1 MVHTFGLLGR
11 LFALDTEGGS
21 FFEID
26 KAVKAL
32 LDGDD
37 TSPFSSCEISEAE
50 REIAQLKGE
59 GVLFAPEIKAELPA
73 YSPVIKAMCL
83 NVSHNCNLACTYCF
97 ADGGTYC
104 GERKTMSFETAK
116 AAIDMLVDASGSR
129 RNLEVDFFGGEPMLD
144 FDVVKKTVLYA
155 RSIEKSRGK
164 NFRFTITTNAFKLCD
179 EDIDF
184 FNEQMY
190 NVVISIDGRPEV
202 HDRVRKTVGGQKT
215 HDTVIKN
222 ALKFKERR
230 KGQYYVRGTF
240 TRYNLD
246 FCADVLYLNDLG
258 FDQISIEP
266 VVLPDDSPMAIR
278 ESDMP
283 AVLAEYDK
291 LAEEYVKRRKTD
303 KWFNFFHFMI
313 DVDNAPCAAKRLKG
327 CGAGGEYVA
336 VAPDGTVYPCH
347 QFDGIK
353 GMALGNVF
361 DRKLLED
368 IRKKFYY
375 CSVPSKPECMAC
387 WAKYH
392 CSGGCMANSFKYNGD
407 INVPFKPACEL
418 MKKRVEC
425 ALAVKAIEE
434 SENSLPYLLRR

>member
-1 MVHTFGLLGR
+1 MVHTFDLQGR
-11 LFALDTEGGS
+11 SFALDVESGS

-26 KAVKAL
+26 PVVKAL
-32 LDGDD
+32 LNGDD
-37 TSPFSSCEISEAE
+37 TSPFSSCEIADAKK
-50 REIAQLKGE
+50 EIDALKAE
-59 GVLFAPEIKAELPA
+59 GVLFSEQLKSELPPF
-73 YSPVIKAMCL
+73 SPVIKAMCL

-104 GERKTMSFETAK
+104 GERQTMSYETAK
-116 AAIDMLVDASGSR
+116 AAIDMLVEASGSR

-155 RSIEKSRGK
+155 RSLEKAHNK
-164 NFRFTITTNAFKLCD
+164 KFRFTITTNAFKLTD
-179 EDIDF
+179 DDIDF

-190 NVVISIDGRPEV
+190 NVVISVDGRPEV
-202 HDRVRKTVGGQKT
+202 HDRVRKTVGGQPT

-222 ALKFKERR
+222 ALRFKERR

-246 FCADVLYLNDLG
+246 FCSDVLYLNDLG

-266 VVLPDDSPMAIR
+266 VVLPESSDMAIR
-278 ESDMP
+278 SDDMP
-283 AVLAEYDK
+283 TVLAEYER
-291 LAEEYVKRRKTD
+291 LAEEYLKRRKTD
-303 KWFNFFHFMI
+303 KWFNFFHFMV
-313 DVDNAPCAAKRLKG
+313 DVDNAPCASKRLKG

-347 QFDGIK
+347 QFDGIEK
-353 GMALGNVF
+353 TELGNVF
-361 DRKLLED
+361 DRKLNEEL
-368 IRKKFYY
+368 RKKFYG
-375 CSVPSKPECMAC
+375 CSVPTKSKCSEC

-407 INVPFKPACEL
+407 INKPYEPACEL
-418 MKKRVEC
+418 MKKRLEC

-434 SENSLPYLLRR
+434 SEANA

>member
-1 MVHTFGLLGR
+1 MVHTFGLQGR
-11 LFALDTEGGS
+11 FFALDTESGS

-26 KAVKAL
+26 RIVKAI

-37 TSPFSSCEISEAE
+37 MSPFSSCEITEAKAEIE
-50 REIAQLKGE
+50 RLKSDGI
-59 GVLFAPEIKAELPA
+59 LYAPELKAALPP
-73 YSPVIKAMCL
+73 YSPIIKAMCL
-83 NVSHNCNLACTYCF
+83 NVSHNCNLACEYCF
-97 ADGGTYC
+97 ADGGTYND
-104 GERKTMSFETAK
+104 ERRNMSFETAK
-116 AAIDMLVDASGSR
+116 AAIDMLIERSGSR

-155 RSIEKSRGK
+155 RSIEKQHNK
-164 NFRFTITTNAFKLCD
+164 NFRFTITTNAFKLND

-184 FNEQMY
+184 FNEHMY
-190 NVVISIDGRPEV
+190 NVVISVDGRKSV
-202 HDRVRKTVGGQKT
+202 HDRVRKTVGGQPT
-215 HDTVIKN
+215 HDVVISN
-222 ALKFKERR
+222 ALRFKDKR

-246 FCADVLYLNDLG
+246 FCSDVLYLNDLG

-266 VVLPDDSPMAIR
+266 VVLDGSSPMAIR
-278 ESDMP
+278 DEDLP
-283 AVLAEYDK
+283 KVLAEYDK
-291 LAEEYVKRRKTD
+291 LASEYIARRKTD

-313 DVDNAPCAAKRLKG
+313 DLDSAPCAAKRLKG

-353 GMALGNVF
+353 EMALGKVGGELN
-361 DRKLLED
+361 EE

-375 CSVPSKPECMAC
+375 CSVPSKPECAAC
-387 WAKYH
+387 WAKYY
-392 CSGGCMANSFKYNGD
+392 CSGGCMANSYKFNHD
-407 INVPFKPACEL
+407 IQKPYKPACEL

-425 ALAVKAIEE
+425 ALAVKAIEQSDGE
-434 SENSLPYLLRR
+434 